1 MTSQCFE
8 LIHQRQMME
17 CSIALCA
24 LGGENPTT
32 YALSRFSLELVVG
45 TGLGR
50 GGRLRGSCVTR
61 LLEGSEFGSRLGS
74 LAACLLQ

>member
-1 MTSQCFE
+1 MASQCFE

-32 YALSRFSLELVVG
+32 YALSRFSLELGGGHGAGEGREAVG
-45 TGLGR
+45 ILCAPTAR
-50 GGRLRGSCVTR
+50 GI
-61 LLEGSEFGSRLGS
+61 
-74 LAACLLQ
+74 